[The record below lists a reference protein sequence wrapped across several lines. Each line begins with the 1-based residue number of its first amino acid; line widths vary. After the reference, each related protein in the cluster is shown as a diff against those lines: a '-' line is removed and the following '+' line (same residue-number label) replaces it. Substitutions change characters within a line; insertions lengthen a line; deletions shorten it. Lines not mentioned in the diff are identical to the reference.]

1 MDASVLTFLGISAA
15 VIVTPGP
22 DTALT
27 VRNTFLGGLH
37 GGILTA
43 VGVSA
48 GQVVWSVGTSL
59 GLLAVLLTSESVF
72 HALKLFGAAYL
83 GYLGV
88 QSLRAAFR
96 GGPPRGSEPPRDARG
111 RLGGLAAFRQGLL
124 NNLANPKMAVFFASV
139 LPQFAPPG
147 HGMLSI
153 RVYDDFAHH
162 PTAVSETL
170 RAVRQRYP
178 RDRIWAVFE
187 PRSQTC
193 RRKIFEPDFI
203 TAFDPADAVVIARAG
218 AFVRGSRVRRAMT
231 VRPGWL
237 SSGSASVSPP
247 RGVSA

>member
-27 VRNTFLGGLH
+27 VRNTFLGGRH

-72 HALKLFGAAYL
+72 HTLKLLGAAYL

-88 QSLRAAFR
+88 QSLRSAFR

-147 HGMLSI
+147 HGMLS
-153 RVYDDFAHH
+153 VLVLLGMVFS
-162 PTAVSETL
+162 VLTL
-170 RAVRQRYP
+170 LWLTLY
-178 RDRIWAVFE
+178 
-187 PRSQTC
+187 
-193 RRKIFEPDFI
+193 
-203 TAFDPADAVVIARAG
+203 AVVIARAG
-218 AFVRGSRVRRAMT
+218 EFVRGSRVRRAIDGAAG
-231 VRPGWL
+231 VALIGL
-237 SSGSASVSPP
+237 
-247 RGVSA
+247 GVSVATEGR

>member
-27 VRNTFLGGLH
+27 VRNTFLGGRH

-48 GQVVWSVGTSL
+48 GQVIWSVGTSL

-72 HALKLFGAAYL
+72 HALKLLGAAYL

-88 QSLRAAFR
+88 QSLRSAFR

-111 RLGGLAAFRQGLL
+111 RLGGLAAFRQGFL

-147 HGMLSI
+147 DGMLTRLLLLGVVFS
-153 RVYDDFAHH
+153 VLTFLWL
-162 PTAVSETL
+162 TAY
-170 RAVRQRYP
+170 AV
-178 RDRIWAVFE
+178 A
-187 PRSQTC
+187 
-193 RRKIFEPDFI
+193 
-203 TAFDPADAVVIARAG
+203 IARAG
-218 AFVRGSRVRRAMT
+218 RLLRGSRVAQVVEGIAGLT
-231 VRPGWL
+231 LIGLGVRV
-237 SSGSASVSPP
+237 ATEE
-247 RGVSA
+247 R

>member
-27 VRNTFLGGLH
+27 VRNTFLGGRH

-59 GLLAVLLTSESVF
+59 GLLAVLLTSEAVF
-72 HALKLFGAAYL
+72 HALKLLGAAYL

-88 QSLRAAFR
+88 QSLRSAFR

-147 HGMLSI
+147 HGMLS
-153 RVYDDFAHH
+153 VL
-162 PTAVSETL
+162 VL
-170 RAVRQRYP
+170 LG
-178 RDRIWAVFE
+178 AVF
-187 PRSQTC
+187 SVLT
-193 RRKIFEPDFI
+193 FLWL
-203 TAFDPADAVVIARAG
+203 TLYAVVIARAG
-218 AFVRGSRVRRAMT
+218 AFVRGSRVRRAIDGT
-231 VRPGWL
+231 AGVALIGL
-237 SSGSASVSPP
+237 
-247 RGVSA
+247 GVSVATEGR

>member
-27 VRNTFLGGLH
+27 VRNTFLGGRH

-72 HALKLFGAAYL
+72 HTLKLLGAAYL

-88 QSLRAAFR
+88 QSLRSAFR

-111 RLGGLAAFRQGLL
+111 RLGGLAAFRQGFL

-147 HGMLSI
+147 HGMLS
-153 RVYDDFAHH
+153 VL
-162 PTAVSETL
+162 VL
-170 RAVRQRYP
+170 LG
-178 RDRIWAVFE
+178 AVF
-187 PRSQTC
+187 SILT
-193 RRKIFEPDFI
+193 FLWL
-203 TAFDPADAVVIARAG
+203 ALYAVVIARAG
-218 AFVRGSRVRRAMT
+218 AFVRGSRVRRAIDGT
-231 VRPGWL
+231 AGVALIGL
-237 SSGSASVSPP
+237 
-247 RGVSA
+247 GVSVATEGR

>member
-1 MDASVLTFLGISAA
+1 MEASVLTFLGISAA

-27 VRNTFLGGLH
+27 VRNTFLGGRY

-72 HALKLFGAAYL
+72 HALKLLGAAYL

-88 QSLRAAFR
+88 QSLRSAFR
-96 GGPPRGSEPPRDARG
+96 GGPSGGSEPLRGVRG

-147 HGMLSI
+147 HGMLS
-153 RVYDDFAHH
+153 VL
-162 PTAVSETL
+162 VL
-170 RAVRQRYP
+170 LG
-178 RDRIWAVFE
+178 AVF
-187 PRSQTC
+187 SILT
-193 RRKIFEPDFI
+193 FLWL
-203 TAFDPADAVVIARAG
+203 AFYAVVIARAG
-218 AFVRGSRVRRAMT
+218 EFVRGSRVRRIIDGTAG
-231 VRPGWL
+231 VALIGL
-237 SSGSASVSPP
+237 
-247 RGVSA
+247 GVSVAAEGR

>member
-22 DTALT
+22 DTTLT
-27 VRNTFLGGLH
+27 VRNTFLGGRH

-72 HALKLFGAAYL
+72 HALKLLGAAYL
-83 GYLGV
+83 GSLGV

-96 GGPPRGSEPPRDARG
+96 GGPPRGSEPPRDPRG

-147 HGMLSI
+147 HGMLS
-153 RVYDDFAHH
+153 VL
-162 PTAVSETL
+162 VL
-170 RAVRQRYP
+170 LG
-178 RDRIWAVFE
+178 AVF
-187 PRSQTC
+187 SVLT
-193 RRKIFEPDFI
+193 FLWLTFY
-203 TAFDPADAVVIARAG
+203 AVVIARAG
-218 AFVRGSRVRRAMT
+218 AFVRGPRVRRAIDGT
-231 VRPGWL
+231 AGVALIGL
-237 SSGSASVSPP
+237 
-247 RGVSA
+247 GVSVATEGR